1 MAPQNH
7 EFVQNSR
14 CPKVRSDAGELKRL
28 YVRPEA
34 GGHDLGRKILDRQFD
49 LARSMKWKVI
59 LINVIKGNESMLHI
73 SQKAGFE
80 YIDRYPECAD
90 PVELSD
96 FFVYLQHDLN

>member
-1 MAPQNH
+1 
-7 EFVQNSR
+7 
-14 CPKVRSDAGELKRL
+14 
-28 YVRPEA
+28 
-34 GGHDLGRKILDRQFD
+34 
-49 LARSMKWKVI
+49 MKWKVI